1 MQNVRTLFITLA
13 AVTAF
18 TVVALLTFSLTLAV
32 GGILTVLMVARAISL
47 RLKPAPVHAKARAND
62 KGANA
67 QREMRIWNDGR
78 GTIIDL

>member
-1 MQNVRTLFITLA
+1 MQNVRTLFISLA

-18 TVVALLTFSLTLAV
+18 TAIALLTFSLTLAV
-32 GGILTVLMVARAISL
+32 GGILTVLMVARALSL
-47 RLKPAPVHAKARAND
+47 RLKPAPVRARARTAD
-62 KGANA
+62 

>member
-1 MQNVRTLFITLA
+1 MQNVRTLFISLA

-18 TVVALLTFSLTLAV
+18 TAIALLTFSLTLAV
-32 GGILTVLMVARAISL
+32 GGILTVLMVARALSL
-47 RLKPAPVHAKARAND
+47 RLKLKPAPVRARA
-62 KGANA
+62 GS